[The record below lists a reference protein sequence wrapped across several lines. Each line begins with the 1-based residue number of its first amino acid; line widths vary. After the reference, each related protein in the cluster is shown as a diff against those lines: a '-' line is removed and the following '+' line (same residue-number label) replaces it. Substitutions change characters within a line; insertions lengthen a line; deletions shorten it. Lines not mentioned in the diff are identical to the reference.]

1 MSRFWDD
8 IYERAVG
15 RGLLP
20 CYETRLRGRNTFR
33 YRDEFERNQWRS
45 PEEIAAL
52 QWERLQALLE
62 HAYGTVDYYR
72 ALFDQA
78 GIRPRDIAT
87 PADFARL
94 PILDKST
101 VREHRDRLVS
111 SAFKRSE
118 LVRSATGGSTG
129 EPMQFYLNRESY
141 ERRTAAAMRGDG
153 WAGWRLCGPEFYI
166 WGAQLL
172 PQTRLKQLKV
182 RLHFAGLR
190 RTVVNSF
197 ELSPE
202 RVAAAVE
209 RYNRSQPRVVI
220 GYANA
225 VYEFARYVQQAGL
238 RLHAP
243 EGVIASAEQLYPYQR
258 ELIEEVFGARVF
270 ERYGCREVMMI
281 GAECDRHE
289 GLHVTAD
296 NLFVEVV
303 RNGQLCEP
311 GETGEILLTD
321 LHNYGMPLIR
331 YRVGDLGAWKGQD
344 CSCGRGLPLLK
355 GIEGRT
361 LDAIATPSGRLI
373 SGVFFPHLFK
383 DFPSIRTYQ
392 VIQEQRDQLNI
403 RIALAAPFPPSERRT
418 LEDAVARAVGAEMRV
433 SWEMGE
439 DVIIEKRSK
448 FRPVVSRVPVDF
460 GARPAE

>member
-1 MSRFWDD
+1 
-8 IYERAVG
+8 
-15 RGLLP
+15 
-20 CYETRLRGRNTFR
+20 
-33 YRDEFERNQWRS
+33 
-45 PEEIAAL
+45 
-52 QWERLQALLE
+52 
-62 HAYGTVDYYR
+62 
-72 ALFDQA
+72 
-78 GIRPRDIAT
+78 
-87 PADFARL
+87 
-94 PILDKST
+94 
-101 VREHRDRLVS
+101 
-111 SAFKRSE
+111 
-118 LVRSATGGSTG
+118 
-129 EPMQFYLNRESY
+129 
-141 ERRTAAAMRGDG
+141 MRGDG
-153 WAGWRLCGPEFYI
+153 WAGWRLCAPELYI

-172 PQTRLKQLKV
+172 PQTRLKQLKA

-202 RVAAAVE
+202 LVAAAVE
-209 RYNRSQPRVVI
+209 RYNRSQPRVVM

-243 EGVIASAEQLYPYQR
+243 EGVIASAERLYPYQR

-270 ERYGCREVMMI
+270 ERYGCREVMMV

-361 LDAIATPSGRLI
+361 LDAIATPGGRLI

-383 DFPSIRTYQ
+383 DFPSIRTFQ
-392 VIQEQRDQLNI
+392 VIQEQRDELNI
-403 RIALAAPFPPSERRT
+403 RIALASPLPPSELRT
-418 LEDAVARAVGAEMRV
+418 LEDAVASAVGAEMRV